1 MGKGF
6 AEAKIIGHHMP
17 LIMATL
23 KEYAE
28 FKPVYARDLAFV
40 EAASQTGLRV
50 SEVAHLKKEEI
61 LEDSLIVTRR
71 KKKILVPRPIP
82 VNPAG
87 LARIRVWADRVR
99 SGYIFPGASGPCV
112 IVHRPRF
119 EQENCPECNET
130 IAPLSMV
137 RKKGDRISLFFRH
150 LSVDHKWKLPKVQGW
165 IKETSTQKTDQFCP
179 GGHVSIRAWAKRWMS
194 LMKDLGIYMKGRGVH
209 SVRHASITRVYNKTR
224 DIMVAKEFAGHESL
238 EMTKNYTHIELKE
251 KVSQL
256 PVDW

>member
-17 LIMATL
+17 LIMARL

-28 FKPVYARDLAFV
+28 CKPIFERDLAFV
-40 EAASQTGLRV
+40 ETASQTGLRI
-50 SEVAHLKKEEI
+50 SEVAHLRKEEI
-61 LEDSLIVTRR
+61 LADSLIVTRR
-71 KKKILVPRPIP
+71 KKKILMARPIP
-82 VNPAG
+82 VNPEG
-87 LARIRVWADRVR
+87 LKRIRQWAERVQ
-99 SGYIFPGASGPCV
+99 SGFIFPGAAGPCL
-112 IVHRPRF
+112 IHRRPKF

-130 IAPLSMV
+130 VAPLSMV
-137 RKKGDRISLFFRH
+137 KKKGDRISLFFRH
-150 LSVDHKWKLPKVQGW
+150 LSMDHKWKLPQVQKW
-165 IKETSTQKTDQFCP
+165 IADSSTQQTDTFCP
-179 GGHVSIRAWAKRWMS
+179 GGHVSIRAFSKRWQN
-194 LMKDLGIYMKGRGVH
+194 LMKDLKIYVKGRGVH
-209 SVRHASITRVYNKTR
+209 SVRHASITRVYNSTR